1 MLFPITTMFQLS
13 LSRWHLSELLIVQH
27 FLPIASVSHY
37 SLKAKCS
44 LRERGCPSTVVCGEA
59 IWSTLCPTPPRVITC
74 AFIQANQ
81 QKTCPCQSEMLRNVH
96 YRGSFLEDRHWV
108 SSPAIVPSNFRRI
121 FSLQSSIIQAQHPT
135 HTVHA
140 APADLCVAKC
150 PRASEGR
157 FAAF

>member
-1 MLFPITTMFQLS
+1 MAFIWAPDCPALS
-13 LSRWHLSELLIVQH
+13 TYRICFTLLIKGQMFSPGKRLSFHSGLWGGNMEHPV
-27 FLPIASVSHY
+27 FNSPKI
-37 SLKAKCS
+37 
-44 LRERGCPSTVVCGEA
+44 
-59 IWSTLCPTPPRVITC
+59 ITC

-96 YRGSFLEDRHWV
+96 YRGSFLEDRRWV

-157 FAAF
+157 FAAFWDLPESE